1 MKSTTQSGLW
11 TASFGEVGATLK
23 SLQDNGVS
31 LDHLA
36 RLRSD
41 PDYARRVAEYMLRGG
56 IDGSVHHKLA
66 RAVMGQNFFG
76 VEEWATLHNVNFSK
90 KQLREVSE
98 FPWGED
104 ILNSTCPLCGK
115 VVKDCHFAFL
125 GLTSINGSPLTV
137 AKWLELHPATSQPK
151 FYFNQSPWHIG
162 QPHTDVA
169 TMVLRYYLLHTE
181 IVPNS
186 TGKTPEEQAAMLP
199 PEYEIPTT
207 IAETTK
213 DILVFRKTGVRPN
226 GSKWAACTERT
237 VKTNSARAGRVSCV
251 GSFGEDG
258 LFVYDWNGLRYCFVG
273 VGASRKF

>member
-1 MKSTTQSGLW
+1 MGNLLKETPYSEI
-11 TASFGEVGATLK
+11 TASLEVL
-23 SLQDNGVS
+23 DFHRVS
-31 LDHLA
+31 SQHLA

-41 PDYARRVAEYMLRGG
+41 KDYARRVAEFMLRGG

-66 RAVMGQNFFG
+66 RATMDQNFFG
-76 VEEWATLHNVNFSK
+76 VEEWEWTTLYGANFSK
-90 KQLREVSE
+90 KQLRDAGK

-125 GLTSINGSPLTV
+125 GLTAINGAPLTV
-137 AKWLELHPATSQPK
+137 AKWLELHPATDQPK
-151 FYFNQSPWHIG
+151 FYFNQNPWHVG
-162 QPHTDVA
+162 QPHTDTA
-169 TMVLRYYLLHTE
+169 AMQLRYYLLHTE

-186 TGKTPEEQAAMLP
+186 TDKTPEEQAAMFP
-199 PEYEIPTT
+199 PEYEVPST

-226 GSKWAACTERT
+226 GSRWAACTERT
-237 VKTNSARAGRVSCV
+237 VKTNSADAGFVSCV
-251 GSFGEDG
+251 GYFGESG
-258 LFVYDWNGLRYCFVG
+258 LGVSSWGGNRFSGVG